1 MKKREGDPWM
11 SPPDYGRSLR
21 GLGVNMLVRDTAR
34 AAAFARDVLGLTVVY
49 ADADLAVLRH
59 GEHEWMVHAD
69 HTYDAHPLLPRTKVA
84 ALRGGVGLPWQR
96 VLGAGGAIKLRGD
109 YAFEQRFRLESEGV
123 TFRGRKVDMKQHEH
137 KFPKSK
143 KKPRVENLDPT
154 LRLDLLASSEQTVYA
169 GNNRNIFVSQAEE
182 VVIPKPGSNGSTDV
196 KPVDPGYQRPTIPPP
211 PPIPLKFYGFASSP
225 GEPKKIFLKQG
236 EDVFVAG
243 EGEIVNRRYKVIR
256 ISPTSVEIQDLV
268 NSGPPQSIP
277 LTQG

>member
-1 MKKREGDPWM
+1 VQLGLENKKQTTWAAVLGIVAVIAVAYEFIPMFTGSSTPG
-11 SPPDYGRSLR
+11 SNAQAAAPIVGARS
-21 GLGVNMLVRDTAR
+21 TAR
-34 AAAFARDVLGLTVVY
+34 PG
-49 ADADLAVLRH
+49 
-59 GEHEWMVHAD
+59 
-69 HTYDAHPLLPRTKVA
+69 
-84 ALRGGVGLPWQR
+84 
-96 VLGAGGAIKLRGD
+96 
-109 YAFEQRFRLESEGV
+109 
-123 TFRGRKVDMKQHEH
+123 
-137 KFPKSK
+137 PKSK

-182 VVIPKPGSNGSTDV
+182 VIIPKPGTNGSTDV

-268 NSGPPQSIP
+268 NSGPPQNIP